1 MKRSC
6 FIIWAFLFLEEGMK
20 QKQEREREQA
30 VKSYLKGE
38 SIAAIAQKLGYG
50 RSWVYKWIE
59 RYQGSNAAS
68 PWQADQSRKPHSNR
82 RQMPVEV
89 VEAIKLARLYL
100 YNQGLFCGA
109 QAISWELEALQ
120 VSPLPSLRTIS
131 RIVSRAGLTHRR
143 TGRYEP
149 KGKTYPKLTGQ
160 DPNEVHQSDYVGPC
174 YLRGPL
180 RFYSL
185 NSVDIVTG
193 RCAVTPVFSKAA
205 QSAIDAIWAN
215 WWRLGMPK
223 HQQVDNEMVLY
234 GSQNHPRGMGC
245 LIRLC
250 LANGVEPWF
259 IPLAEPWRN
268 GVVEKFN
275 DHYRNGFLRR
285 VTMQGAADL
294 YRESL
299 AFEAKH
305 NTRYRY
311 TKLQGRTPQMALGQA
326 QIRLPESPQAPKH
339 PLPKPENGRY
349 HLVRFIRS
357 DAVLDVFSEKFRLP
371 PEVVYEYVVA
381 TIDVAR
387 QKLSIR
393 MNGTTV
399 DEFAY
404 RLR

>member
-1 MKRSC
+1 MKK
-6 FIIWAFLFLEEGMK
+6 K
-20 QKQEREREQA
+20 QQERDREHA
-30 VKSYLKGE
+30 IESYLQGE
-38 SIAAIAQKLGYG
+38 SITAISQKLGYG
-50 RSWVYKWIE
+50 RPWVYKWIE
-59 RYQGSNAAS
+59 RYQAS
-68 PWQADQSRKPHSNR
+68 GEATAWQAEQNRRPHGNSRKLPS
-82 RQMPVEV
+82 EV
-89 VEAIKLARLYL
+89 VEAVKLARLHL

-131 RIVSRAGLTHRR
+131 RIVSREGLTQRR

-149 KGKTYPKLTGQ
+149 KHKPYPRLLGQ
-160 DPNEVHQSDYVGPC
+160 QANDVHQSDYVGPC

-180 RFYSL
+180 RFYSM
-185 NSVDIVTG
+185 NSVDFATG

-205 QSAIDAIWAN
+205 QPAIDAIWAN

-259 IPLAEPWRN
+259 IPLGEPWRN

-275 DHYRNGFLRR
+275 DHYRRGFLRR
-285 VTMQGAADL
+285 VSMHGAAEL
-294 YRESL
+294 HRESL
-299 AFEAKH
+299 IFEAKH

-311 TKLQGRTPQMALGQA
+311 TKLQGRTPQMALGRTPL
-326 QIRLPESPQAPKH
+326 RLPKSPTAPKH
-339 PLPKPENGRY
+339 PLPKPESGRY

-357 DAVLDVFSEKFRLP
+357 EAVLDVFGEKFKMP
-371 PEVVYEYVVA
+371 SEAVYEYVIA

-387 QKLSIR
+387 QKLRIT
-393 MNGTTV
+393 MNEALI
-399 DEFAY
+399 DERDY
-404 RLR
+404 WLR

>member
-1 MKRSC
+1 MKK
-6 FIIWAFLFLEEGMK
+6 K
-20 QKQEREREQA
+20 QARDREHAIE
-30 VKSYLKGE
+30 SYLKGE

-50 RSWVYKWIE
+50 RSWVYKWME
-59 RYQGSNAAS
+59 RYQASSAAS
-68 PWQADQSRKPHSNR
+68 SWQEDQSRRPHSNP
-82 RQMPVEV
+82 RQMPAEV
-89 VEAIKLARLYL
+89 VEAIKLARLHL

-109 QAISWELEALQ
+109 QAISWELEALR

-131 RIVSRAGLTHRR
+131 RIVSREGLTHRR

-149 KGKTYPKLTGQ
+149 KGKSYPKLTGQ
-160 DPNEVHQSDYVGPC
+160 HPNEVHQSDYVGPC
-174 YLRGPL
+174 YLHGPL

-185 NSVDIVTG
+185 NSVDIATG
-193 RCAVTPVFSKAA
+193 RCAVTPVLSKAA

-285 VTMQGAADL
+285 VMMLGAADL

-299 AFEAKH
+299 VFEAKH

-326 QIRLPESPQAPKH
+326 QIRLPESPTAPKH
-339 PLPKPENGRY
+339 PLPKPERGCY
-349 HLVRFIRS
+349 HLVRFIRGN
-357 DAVLDVFSEKFRLP
+357 ALLDVFGERFRVP
-371 PEVVYEYVVA
+371 PEVVYQYVVA

-387 QKLSIR
+387 QKLSIS
-393 MNGTTV
+393 MDGITL
-399 DEFAY
+399 DEFGY